1 MSNKIKVLSF
11 DLDDTLWPCLPTIE
25 YAEEVLYQ
33 WLSEHV
39 SCITQ
44 QYTKQQLREKR
55 LLLLKQHSELAH
67 DLTQLRILSF
77 EQLALEFKT
86 THSWMQ
92 PAFEI
97 FHDARQQVTL
107 FDDVAPVLDKLN
119 ADYQLV
125 SVTNGNAST
134 IKTGVDHWFDFALN
148 SASVGKQKSEP
159 DIYRQVQKLTQVDAS
174 QMVHIGDSPAQ
185 DISGAKLAGAHAIWL
200 NRQNEMW
207 SLKNCKPDVTIV
219 TLLELPEAIMSL
231 E

>member
-33 WLSEHV
+33 WLSDQMP
-39 SCITQ
+39 CITQ

-55 LLLLKQHSELAH
+55 LLLLKQRSELAH
-67 DLTQLRILSF
+67 DLTQLRMLSF
-77 EQLALEFKT
+77 EQLALEFKMT
-86 THSWMQ
+86 SSWIQ

-107 FDDVAPVLDKLN
+107 FDDVPPVLDKLS

-134 IKTGVDHWFDFALN
+134 VKTGVDHWFDFALN

-159 DIYRQVQKLTQVDAS
+159 DIYLQVQKLTQVKVQ
-174 QMVHIGDSPAQ
+174 QMVHIGDHPLQ
-185 DISGAKLAGAHAIWL
+185 DVSGAKSAGVHAIWL
-200 NRQNEMW
+200 NRQQQDWPLEA
-207 SLKNCKPDVTIV
+207 CKPDAIIV
-219 TLLELPEAIMSL
+219 SLHELPDAINQL
-231 E
+231 G